1 MKRAEPRYPGGG
13 GGPSMSGAGGGYG
26 GGSKNY
32 GQGFNQGQ
40 FKLQCTKAAFLGMD
54 CKCCPYPLISRRG
67 VNHYCKVYTLLKFVA
82 QCLCL

>member
-40 FKLQCTKAAFLGMD
+40 FKLQCTKAAFWGWIANAVHTQLFQTG
-54 CKCCPYPLISRRG
+54 SES
-67 VNHYCKVYTLLKFVA
+67 LL
-82 QCLCL
+82 

>member
-40 FKLQCTKAAFLGMD
+40 FKLQCTVFGDGLQMLSL
-54 CKCCPYPLISRRG
+54 PRYFRRG
-67 VNHYCKVYTLLKFVA
+67 VNHYCKVYTVLKFVA